1 MPARGWLEVLT
12 QQSCECLSPSGRLYG
27 YSFKIS
33 EIAKGFL
40 FFNIVP
46 QIAQMN
52 TDFPTTIYYPQM
64 RPVRSDDYLL
74 CRRLSFVLLNNKTN
88 LFLQHPPRLLP
99 LQEQI
104 DFAKKSSIIFFIHA
118 FFSDFLGNTSS
129 SEGHNFISK
138 CQ

>member
-1 MPARGWLEVLT
+1 M
-12 QQSCECLSPSGRLYG
+12 SPNGRLYG

-104 DFAKKSSIIFFIHA
+104 DFAKNHLSS
-118 FFSDFLGNTSS
+118 FSSMPFSQT
-129 SEGHNFISK
+129 F
-138 CQ
+138 